1 MDIDKILGHPLADK
15 SAVGAINRPLRSDW
29 GISLMCIIA
38 PMASSPPTCI
48 DNTFFEDMRGIQVA
62 DGNSSSVGS
71 IIWSRN

>member
-38 PMASSPPTCI
+38 PMSSQRQPVLIKPSLRI
-48 DNTFFEDMRGIQVA
+48 
-62 DGNSSSVGS
+62 
-71 IIWSRN
+71 